1 LWHHLDGMRQLTIA
15 LRRLWREPAFS
26 AGAVSVLVIGIA
38 APTALFAV
46 VQATLLRPLPYSR
59 ANEIYTVRTTMTDGR
74 FTIGLVASAEMN
86 ALRRTTDL
94 VVQSAL
100 IRRDNVTLSTDAGA
114 RDIVAYLV
122 SPGFFELFGGP
133 MAVGRP
139 FNDEDLKSWMGS
151 RVVLSH
157 RAWRSFFG
165 GDPGVVGRTIRLAE
179 GPGSLVVGI
188 APETFAIPRDADLY
202 IAMPIDDSIGHM
214 YDAFVR
220 LAPGVTPEIVQPRLT
235 GMWNDLARQYP
246 DQAKN
251 RIFVMRPLLDAIV
264 GDVGPVV
271 VMAFTATGLL
281 LLLAIVNVAN
291 LLLARG
297 TARAREMAV
306 RAALGATRRDLVVQ
320 TVSESL
326 VMAGAATAL
335 AIPLAYGTLRMLVAV
350 GGSALPRVDGMRLDV
365 PVLLFAAAL
374 MIIAGV
380 VVGLA
385 PLLTTGAGRIAAL
398 MNEGGRSALQGRT
411 TRRILAGMVVAEV
424 ALAIGL
430 VAGAGRLLLSMRNLV
445 SIDPGFTAEGRLAI
459 DVSLPVRPY
468 LREPARVSEWLAQA
482 EARLRALGATRV
494 GAASS
499 LPLRPESDSTTF
511 VDITGR
517 PTDPASRPNG
527 RLRVVSPGFF
537 DVMNIPIVAG
547 RSFTADDRFGGEP
560 VVVVNEAW
568 ARKFI
573 PGLDPLRERVSPG
586 SFGRRVDGKY
596 VPLDAAIVGVAR
608 NVSYA
613 ALTAPAE
620 PIVYVSAA
628 QVIRARQTLIIT
640 TADGHPERLIPQI
653 RSALTAID
661 PLVPIGF
668 ESMADAVSKSLTW
681 PKLGVLLMSTF
692 GIAGL
697 VLAASGV
704 FGVIAFV
711 AAQRSGEMAV
721 RMALGATRGRVFRLI
736 LGQAGALALG
746 GLGIGV
752 LLAWWMGASMSSYV
766 YQVAP
771 ANILVLGGSALL
783 VFAVAIGATLPSAKR
798 AAATE
803 PARVLRS

>member
-1 LWHHLDGMRQLTIA
+1 
-15 LRRLWREPAFS
+15 
-26 AGAVSVLVIGIA
+26 
-38 APTALFAV
+38 
-46 VQATLLRPLPYSR
+46 
-59 ANEIYTVRTTMTDGR
+59 
-74 FTIGLVASAEMN
+74 
-86 ALRRTTDL
+86 
-94 VVQSAL
+94 
-100 IRRDNVTLSTDAGA
+100 
-114 RDIVAYLV
+114 
-122 SPGFFELFGGP
+122 
-133 MAVGRP
+133 
-139 FNDEDLKSWMGS
+139 
-151 RVVLSH
+151 
-157 RAWRSFFG
+157 
-165 GDPGVVGRTIRLAE
+165 
-179 GPGSLVVGI
+179 
-188 APETFAIPRDADLY
+188 
-202 IAMPIDDSIGHM
+202 
-214 YDAFVR
+214 
-220 LAPGVTPEIVQPRLT
+220 
-235 GMWNDLARQYP
+235 
-246 DQAKN
+246 
-251 RIFVMRPLLDAIV
+251 MRPLLDAIV
-264 GDVGPVV
+264 GDMGPVV
-271 VMAFTATGLL
+271 VIAFTATGLL
-281 LLLAIVNVAN
+281 LLLAMVNVAN

-306 RAALGATRRDLVVQ
+306 RAALGATRRDLVVHA
-320 TVSESL
+320 VSESL
-326 VMAGAATAL
+326 VIAGIATAL
-335 AIPLAYGTLRMLVAV
+335 AIPLASGAIRMVVAI

-365 PVLLFAAAL
+365 PVLLFAAAV
-374 MIIAGV
+374 MILAGV
-380 VVGLA
+380 GVGLA
-385 PLLTTGAGRIAAL
+385 PLLTTGAGRVVAQ

-411 TRRILAGMVVAEV
+411 TRRVLAGMVVAEV

-430 VAGAGRLLLSMRNLV
+430 VAGAGRLLLSMKNLV

-468 LREPARVSEWLAQA
+468 LRESARVPEWLAQA
-482 EARLRALGATRV
+482 DARLRALGATHV
-494 GAASS
+494 GVASS

-511 VDITGR
+511 VDIRGR
-517 PTDPASRPNG
+517 PTEPASRPNG

-537 DVMNIPIVAG
+537 DVMDIPIVAG

-560 VVVVNEAW
+560 VVIVNEAW

-573 PGLDPLRERVSPG
+573 AGLDPLRERVSPG
-586 SFGRRVDGKY
+586 VFGRRVDGTY

-608 NVSYA
+608 DVSYA

-628 QVIRARQTLIIT
+628 QVIRPRQTLIIT

-661 PLVPIGF
+661 PRVPIGF
-668 ESMADAVSKSLTW
+668 ESLADAVSKSLTW

-721 RMALGATRGRVFRLI
+721 RIALGATRGRVFRLI